1 MKKVILISCML
12 VTTMSTSAQQ
22 TDFPKLSGPY
32 LGQKP
37 PGMTPEIFAPG
48 IISKSGSDEWGL
60 AVNADCNEIFF
71 SRSENDK
78 ATVFHTKYQSGAW
91 SKPVVASFSGKYLER
106 PFTDQLVHAAYV
118 SSDED
123 IYASGLVVFKKHD
136 SGYGMKEKLHPDVI
150 GNHPAISPAGD
161 FIVFSNR
168 TNDGFGGTDLYVIYK
183 NDDDSLNAPIN
194 LGKTINTSNFESSPT
209 ISQDGR
215 FLFFS
220 RNGDIWWVSTMNYPA
235 ASSGVS

>member
-1 MKKVILISCML
+1 
-12 VTTMSTSAQQ
+12 
-22 TDFPKLSGPY
+22 
-32 LGQKP
+32 
-37 PGMTPEIFAPG
+37 MTPEIFAPG

-60 AVNADCNEIFF
+60 AVNADGNEIFF

-150 GNHPAISPAGD
+150 GNHPAISHAGD

-183 NDDDSLNAPIN
+183 NDDDSWSAPIN
-194 LGKTINTSNFESSPT
+194 LGKTINTSNVESSPT

-220 RNGDIWWVSTMNYPA
+220 RNGDIWWISTIIIDILKQK
-235 ASSGVS
+235 S